1 MTISIVASMK
11 ILIVEDEIILA
22 RVLEKKFQDSD
33 FDVRVAFD
41 GVEALVLARKF
52 MPDII
57 LLDLILPK
65 KDGFKVLKELKVDP
79 VLRLVPVI
87 VSSNLDQEED
97 IKKALKLGA
106 DDYFVKAHHPLKE
119 VLEKVKERLFAKSR

>member
-1 MTISIVASMK
+1 MK

-22 RVLEKKFQDSD
+22 RVLEKKFQDD
-33 FDVRVAFD
+33 NFEVRVD
-41 GVEALVLARKF
+41 INGEEALKIAREF

-65 KDGFKVLKELKVDP
+65 KNGFQVLKELKMDP
-79 VLRLVPVI
+79 ELQLIPVI
-87 VSSNLDQEED
+87 VASNLDQED
-97 IKKALKLGA
+97 DVKKALDLGA

-119 VLEKVKERLFAKSR
+119 ILEKVKARLFSNSKSR